1 MFLIVQKKADPLM
14 TNEYL
19 SIRDVF
25 LVGGRMIGVFVLLA
39 FPRVQYGY
47 VIAIIFLTLS
57 QFIIVGLSRRSTNLL
72 RQLDAGAE
80 GGPREA

>member
-1 MFLIVQKKADPLM
+1 MFLIVQKKADPKM

-25 LVGGRMIGVFVLLA
+25 LVGGRMIGVSVLLA

-47 VIAIIFLTLS
+47 VIAIILLTLS

-72 RQLDAGAE
+72 RKLDTAAE
-80 GGPREA
+80 GGLQEA